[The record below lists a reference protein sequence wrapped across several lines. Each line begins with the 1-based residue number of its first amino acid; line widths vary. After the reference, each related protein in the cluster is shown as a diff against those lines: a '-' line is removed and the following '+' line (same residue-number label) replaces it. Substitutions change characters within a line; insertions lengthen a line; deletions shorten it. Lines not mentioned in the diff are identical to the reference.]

1 MDLVTG
7 LILGMSVDSTLPEEL
22 KEFLS
27 RDDQGIEGLDLM
39 LKDSKLCQRIP
50 SEVRVQ
56 YEILYSNLS
65 SSIEEQLTK
74 LQENIDEIMKNPK
87 ETIHQILQMM
97 YVSSKAD

>member
-39 LKDSKLCQRIP
+39 LKDSNSAK
-50 SEVRVQ
+50 EF
-56 YEILYSNLS
+56 
-65 SSIEEQLTK
+65 
-74 LQENIDEIMKNPK
+74 LQK
-87 ETIHQILQMM
+87 
-97 YVSSKAD
+97 